1 MLIVGIAVA
10 LAVVCGLVLA
20 VRCYVSRRR
29 DRRSATAR
37 QVRQAARYH
46 ADPDVAGFRL
56 NAERPHGPAHA
67 IPVPMWQPPSWPSR
81 VRRPGNLLFGDP
93 YAGDVHKP
101 HDPWAAL
108 YASEIVRG
116 ETQ

>member
-29 DRRSATAR
+29 DRRSATRAR
-37 QVRQAARYH
+37 PTRRGA
-46 ADPDVAGFRL
+46 
-56 NAERPHGPAHA
+56 AHA

-93 YAGDVHKP
+93 YSGDVHKP

>member
-1 MLIVGIAVA
+1 M
-10 LAVVCGLVLA
+10 
-20 VRCYVSRRR
+20 RCYVSRRR
-29 DRRSATAR
+29 DRRSATARQVRQVR